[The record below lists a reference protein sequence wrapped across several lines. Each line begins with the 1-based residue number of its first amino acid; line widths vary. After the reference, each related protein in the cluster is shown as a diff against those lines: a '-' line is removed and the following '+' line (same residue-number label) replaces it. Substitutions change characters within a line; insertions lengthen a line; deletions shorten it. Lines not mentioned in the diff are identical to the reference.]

1 LGTKFIL
8 KGGIDMIKSIIK
20 VAKVALVGYLA
31 YKAVEIVT
39 HQNDEESQDETENVV
54 EHVSEVVTNNNN
66 LKIAGGIAVV
76 YLLVRHHQLA
86 KQVGYLQTMVAANR
100 FNAIVTADSIGMFDG
115 PDRLR
120 VLDSN
125 LKAVKNMTNNPAIR
139 RAVKEFMQRIH
150 LGYGGELHV

>member
-1 LGTKFIL
+1 MLQ
-8 KGGIDMIKSIIK
+8 SIIK

-31 YKAVEIVT
+31 YKAVTNMIDVD
-39 HQNDEESQDETENVV
+39 DEELNVERV
-54 EHVSEVVTNNNN
+54 IEHEIINEEQKVNNI
-66 LKIAGGIAVV
+66 KIAGGIAVV

-120 VLDSN
+120 LLDSN
-125 LKAVKNMTNNPAIR
+125 LKVVKSMTNNHAVR

>member
-1 LGTKFIL
+1 ML
-8 KGGIDMIKSIIK
+8 KSIIK

-31 YKAVEIVT
+31 YIA
-39 HQNDEESQDETENVV
+39 
-54 EHVSEVVTNNNN
+54 VTNMIDVDDENEIGVEQDIEHEMINEEQKAN
-66 LKIAGGIAVV
+66 HIKIAGGIAVV

-100 FNAIVTADSIGMFDG
+100 FNAIVTADNIGMFDG

-125 LKAVKNMTNNPAIR
+125 LKVVKSMTNNHAVR
-139 RAVKEFMQRIH
+139 KAVKEFMQRIH

>member
-1 LGTKFIL
+1 
-8 KGGIDMIKSIIK
+8 MIKSIIK

-31 YKAVEIVT
+31 YKAVEIIT
-39 HQNDEESQDETENVV
+39 HQNDEESQDDVV
-54 EHVSEVVTNNNN
+54 EQVSEVVTNNNN
-66 LKIAGGIAVV
+66 IKIAGGIAVV
-76 YLLVRHHQLA
+76 CLLVRHHQLA

-125 LKAVKNMTNNPAIR
+125 LKAVKGMTNNPAIR

>member
-1 LGTKFIL
+1 
-8 KGGIDMIKSIIK
+8 MIKSIIK

-31 YKAVEIVT
+31 YKAVEIIT
-39 HQNDEESQDETENVV
+39 HQNDEESQDDVV
-54 EHVSEVVTNNNN
+54 EQVSEVVTNNNN
-66 LKIAGGIAVV
+66 IKIAGGIAVV

-125 LKAVKNMTNNPAIR
+125 LKAVKGMTNNPAIR